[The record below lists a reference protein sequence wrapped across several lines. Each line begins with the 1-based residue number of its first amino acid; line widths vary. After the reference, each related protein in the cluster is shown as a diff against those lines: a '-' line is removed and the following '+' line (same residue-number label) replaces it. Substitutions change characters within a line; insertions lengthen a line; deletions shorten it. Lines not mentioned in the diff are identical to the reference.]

1 MTRINN
7 DDGVILYGED
17 IMAGNKPPL
26 PSDEEADVPFPN
38 PLFLHLP
45 LKQRC
50 FLIHCTS

>member
-38 PLFLHLP
+38 PLFLYLAQ
-45 LKQRC
+45 KQRC
-50 FLIHCTS
+50 FLIHRTS